1 MRTLKQARKE
11 KRYNQKVL
19 AALVG
24 IHQESLSLLER
35 GLSKPTQATKEKFER
50 VLGQKID
57 WIETQQSIIIR
68 DPNYLE
74 AESLVQKLVEV
85 TAAMPRREKRAI
97 KQLIIKYLN

>member
-35 GLSKPTQATKEKFER
+35 GLSKPTQATKEKFEK
-50 VLGQKID
+50 VLGKID

-74 AESLVQKLVEV
+74 AEKLVQKLVEV
-85 TAAMPRREKRAI
+85 CAAMARKDKQSIKR
-97 KQLIIKYLN
+97 LIIKYLK